1 MGFSPSST
9 IEQVFLRWGRLTPM
23 QDGDK
28 SSTRALKWACRAPAF
43 AHPLA
48 LLAQGQEET
57 LAGNAVGQMPHGH
70 GPGPMCIAEVHW
82 NIN

>member
-9 IEQVFLRWGRLTPM
+9 IEQVFLRWGRLTSM
-23 QDGDK
+23 RDGDK
-28 SSTRALKWACRAPAF
+28 SSTGALKWAFKAPAF

-48 LLAQGQEET
+48 LLAQGRET
-57 LAGNAVGQMPHGH
+57 TPGGSAAGRVPHGH
-70 GPGPMCIAEVHW
+70 SPVPMCIAEVYW